1 MKFESKENLLNNKIE
16 RIPYRCM
23 DLELLKLEE
32 HYGLVKKRSRAKAEQ
47 PDIVNCICTFDIETT
62 TTGGKENPLTWLY
75 IWQFNLDGIVTI
87 YGRTVLELRDFFKH
101 LSEYNDGNVVIYVH
115 NLAYE
120 FQFLTGLFEFSQV
133 LANGVRKP
141 IKAVCGN
148 LEFRCSYMLSNL
160 SLANY
165 CKQMGVRDKLSG
177 EEFNYKKLRTPS
189 TPLSDRELEYCFV
202 DVESLAQCI
211 QKHLDMENDT
221 LITIPTT
228 STGYVRREVKTKLYW
243 MKEKIKECTPP
254 TEVYEALRNAY
265 RGGNCHANRFYSGK
279 IVKNTHSRDMKS
291 AYPTAICTRPFP
303 MGEWLETNI
312 SKYDE
317 VADLIKGNQFAL
329 IMEITLEDVSTDS
342 PCPYLSVDKMESI
355 VESDEYSED
364 NGRILKARMIRTWV
378 TDIDFCI
385 INNTYSF
392 SHCKVHKCYRSKYG
406 MLLKPFRAVVQEYFD
421 KKTSLKGIASR
432 ETFYALAKAKLNSI
446 YGMTVQVMDKDEIVY
461 SPEDGWSTQHVKSY
475 QDLLDEG
482 KFMLP
487 YSWGVWTSAWCRY
500 MLYEG
505 IEIVGDDFI
514 YCDTDSVKYIG
525 DHDFTKLNEERV
537 KLAKKHLQSTD
548 IKGNIHY
555 GGVYEEDGAY
565 DKFVT
570 LGAKRYA
577 YTDSKGLHITV
588 AGVNKKLGA
597 KEIGHIENFKD
608 GFVFYHSGKTT
619 SKYIDHPEHDKVVV
633 DGEEIEIL
641 PYVSILESTYNMSLG
656 KEYRNLLDSI
666 NGIVYN
672 KSADAKVSM

>member
-1 MKFESKENLLNNKIE
+1 MKLEEKKNLRNDIE
-16 RIPYRCM
+16 RIPYSCV

-32 HYGLVKKRSRAKAEQ
+32 HYGIVKKRSRAKAKQ

-62 TTGGKENPLTWLY
+62 TTGNKDNPLTWLY
-75 IWQFNLDGIVTI
+75 IWQFSIDGIVTI

-101 LSEYNDGNVVIYVH
+101 LSEYNEGTVVIYVH
-115 NLAYE
+115 NLSYE

-133 LANGVRKP
+133 LANGTRKP

-160 SLANY
+160 SLKNY

-189 TPLSDRELEYCFV
+189 TPLSEKELEYCFV

-211 QKHLDMENDT
+211 QKHLDMEGDT
-221 LITIPTT
+221 LLTVPTT
-228 STGYVRREVKTKLYW
+228 STGYVRREVKAKLYW
-243 MKEKIKECTPP
+243 LKDKLKECTPP
-254 TEVYEALRNAY
+254 PEVYYALRKAY
-265 RGGNCHANRFYSGK
+265 RGGNCHANRFYSGR
-279 IVKNTHSRDMKS
+279 IVKNAHSRDMKS

-303 MGEWLETNI
+303 MGEWLESDCST
-312 SKYDE
+312 YDE
-317 VADLIKGNQFAL
+317 VCKLIKGNHYAMV
-329 IMEITLEDVSTDS
+329 MEITLEDVSTDS

-355 VESDEYSED
+355 VESEEYSED

-392 SHCKVHKCYRSKYG
+392 SLCKIHKCYRSKYG
-406 MLLKPFRAVVQEYFD
+406 MIPKPFREVVQEYFD
-421 KKTSLKGIASR
+421 KKTSLKGIVSR

-475 QDLLDEG
+475 KDLLDEE

-505 IEIVGDDFI
+505 IEIVGEDFI

-525 DHDFTKLNEERV
+525 EHDFNKLNEERV
-537 KLAKKHLQSTD
+537 KLATKHLQSTD
-548 IKGNIHY
+548 IKGHVHY
-555 GGVYEEDGAY
+555 GGVYEDDGDY
-565 DKFVT
+565 NKFVT

-577 YTDSKGLHITV
+577 YEDSKGLHITI
-588 AGVNKKLGA
+588 AGVNKEDGA
-597 KEIGHIENFKD
+597 KELGCIENFKD
-608 GFVFYHSGKTT
+608 GFVFHHSGKTI
-619 SKYIDHPEHDKVVV
+619 SKYIDHPEHDRVVI

-656 KEYRNLLDSI
+656 KEYRALLENIS
-666 NGIVYN
+666 GIVYN
-672 KSADAKVSM
+672 KNADTEVSM